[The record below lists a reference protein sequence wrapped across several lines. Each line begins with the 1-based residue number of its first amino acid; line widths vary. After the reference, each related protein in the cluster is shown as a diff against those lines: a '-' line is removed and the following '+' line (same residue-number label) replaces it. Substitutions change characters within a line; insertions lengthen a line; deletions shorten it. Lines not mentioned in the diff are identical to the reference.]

1 MPTTAV
7 TFVADTLQE
16 IEGPGV
22 DRVAVNLASGNIFL
36 VDVRHSPKRVSL
48 GRMPGAVYALP
59 DVIGLDAGPT
69 NRITRLNVHR
79 SRAPSS
85 AELLV
90 GDRRSLASCFT
101 SSGPHRSF
109 SQGRFRGMA

>member
-16 IEGPGV
+16 IEGSGV
-22 DRVAVNLASGNIFL
+22 DRVAVNLASGHIFL

-59 DVIGLDAGPT
+59 
-69 NRITRLNVHR
+69 
-79 SRAPSS
+79 
-85 AELLV
+85 
-90 GDRRSLASCFT
+90 GDPA
-101 SSGPHRSF
+101 
-109 SQGRFRGMA
+109 